1 MHFWFRIFL
10 LTFFLSSFLSFGQT
24 KVRWINRDKEPKSL
38 EELLTKLTEGQPNDS
53 AKVMSVYKW
62 ITGNISYDY
71 GSYMSGQPIRHQS
84 PQLVFKRRK
93 TTCTGYSNLMVY
105 LLTESGIPAYT
116 VEGFTHDFVL
126 GLDSTKLSSDHA
138 WVAFSLNGNWHLAD
152 PTWDAGRIGYL
163 MDIDIT
169 EVKKTFWQRLK
180 KFKLKYLF
188 RKKKKKK
195 SKTEKTITIS
205 YKKGFI
211 SEPRTDYIFK
221 DPDEFLKTHL
231 PNIAH
236 IQMKSAPISVEDY
249 CDSSHCLGDLYYREK
264 GTYNYNRQND
274 VYYQLE
280 IPERLLYVSDSSLN
294 YHPLNHGDKAL
305 NAHNYLGH
313 FYGSNTKSVS
323 TLEHFV
329 SVADTV
335 LVHGA
340 LAIKLNKAEFKKRK
354 GAFTKSF
361 GEENRNRVNQ
371 LKQLNYTRTL
381 FNLNPEVYR
390 KGRDRLLLKED
401 LLLNNLESRMIQRFG
416 FQFDSVPPL
425 GMDTLPEAQKL
436 VKEIENLR
444 DSIVYYQKLENASG
458 QTFLQQLDTLI
469 NKNYV
474 LMEENMYLMFEG
486 MYLNEREFLK
496 NDGKL
501 IDSASCLTALMRDS
515 INGYLGSRKSFVLL
529 QKMDQQ
535 IKLQEKKW
543 ALIKK
548 NDSLVPTK
556 NYLSYL
562 YGLENTLMLEEQKII
577 ENRVEVSRE
586 IESEL
591 KYYFKPQ
598 FTDMMEYFKIVSKIK
613 TDRQAYLT
621 RMLNNKYN
629 RSIRVYTLIVAN
641 AKKWKANYTARIKI
655 LTQ

>member
-1 MHFWFRIFL
+1 MHFWCRFFL
-10 LTFFLSSFLSFGQT
+10 LTFFMTSFLSFGQT
-24 KVRWINRDKEPKSL
+24 KVRWINRDKEPKKL
-38 EELLTKLTEGQPNDS
+38 EELLTKLNEGKTNDS

-71 GSYMSGQPIRHQS
+71 RSYMSGQPFRYQS
-84 PQLVFKRRK
+84 PELVFNRRT

-116 VEGFTHDFVL
+116 VAGFTHDFVL
-126 GLDSTKLSSDHA
+126 GIDSTKLSSDHA

-163 MDIDIT
+163 MDVEIK

-180 KFKLKYLF
+180 EFKLKYLF

-211 SEPRTDYIFK
+211 SEPRTDYIFI

-236 IQMKSAPISVEDY
+236 IQMKSEPISVEQY
-249 CDSSHCLGDLYYREK
+249 CDSSHSLGNLYYREK
-264 GTYNYNRQND
+264 GTYTFNKHNTH
-274 VYYQLE
+274 YYQLE

-294 YHPLNHGDKAL
+294 YHPLNHGDKAV
-305 NAHNYLGH
+305 NAYNYLGH

-329 SVADTV
+329 SIADTV

-340 LAIKLNKAEFKKRK
+340 LAIKLNKNEFKKRK
-354 GAFTKSF
+354 GAFTQSF
-361 GEENRNRVNQ
+361 GQENRNRVNQ
-371 LKQLNYTRTL
+371 LKQLNYARTL
-381 FNLNPEVYR
+381 INLNPEVYR

-401 LLLNNLESRMIQRFG
+401 AMLNNVESRLIQRFG
-416 FQFDSVPPL
+416 FQFDSLPPI
-425 GMDTLPEAQKL
+425 GMDTLPEAKKM
-436 VKEIENLR
+436 VMEIENLR
-444 DSIVYYQKLENASG
+444 DSIVYYQQLENATG
-458 QTFLQQLDTLI
+458 QTYLQQLDILI
-469 NKNYV
+469 DKNYG
-474 LMEENMYLMFEG
+474 LMQDNMYLMFEG
-486 MYLNEREFLK
+486 MYLNEYEFLK
-496 NDGKL
+496 NDEKL
-501 IDSASCLTALMRDS
+501 IDSASCFTRLMRDS
-515 INGYLGSRKSFVLL
+515 INCYLASRKSFVLL

-535 IKLQEKKW
+535 IKLQEKQW

-548 NDSLVPTK
+548 TDSLVPTK

-562 YGLENTLMLEEQKII
+562 YGLENELMLEEQQII
-577 ENRVEVSRE
+577 ENRVAFSRQ

-591 KYYFKPQ
+591 KNNFKLQ
-598 FTDMMEYFKIVSKIK
+598 FNDMMQYFKIVSKIK
-613 TDRQAYLT
+613 TERQAYLT
-621 RMLNNKYN
+621 QMLNNKYN
-629 RSIRVYTLIVAN
+629 RSISVYTLIIAN
-641 AKKWKANYTARIKI
+641 AKKWKANYVSRLKI
-655 LTQ
+655 LKK

>member
-1 MHFWFRIFL
+1 MHFWCRIFL

-38 EELLTKLTEGQPNDS
+38 EELLIKLNEGQSNDS
-53 AKVMSVYKW
+53 AKLMSVYKW

-71 GSYMSGQPIRHQS
+71 RSYMSGQPFRHQS

-116 VEGFTHDFVL
+116 VEGFTHDFTL

-152 PTWDAGRIGYL
+152 PTWDAGSIGYL
-163 MDIDIT
+163 MDIEIT

-236 IQMKSAPISVEDY
+236 IQMKSAPISVEQY
-249 CDSSHCLGDLYYREK
+249 CDSSHCLGDLYYSEK
-264 GTYNYNRQND
+264 GTYSFNKQNE

-361 GEENRNRVNQ
+361 GQENRNRVNQ

-381 FNLNPEVYR
+381 INLNPDVYR

-401 LLLNNLESRMIQRFG
+401 VLLNNLESRLIQRFG
-416 FQFDSVPPL
+416 FQFDTLPPL
-425 GMDTLPEAQKL
+425 GMDTLPEAKNM

-501 IDSASCLTALMRDS
+501 IDSATCLTALMRDS

-562 YGLENTLMLEEQKII
+562 YGLENELMHEEQKII
-577 ENRVEVSRE
+577 ENRVETSRE

-598 FTDMMEYFKIVSKIK
+598 FTDMMEYFKNISKIK
-613 TDRQAYLT
+613 AERQAYLIK
-621 RMLNNKYN
+621 MLNNKYN

-641 AKKWKANYTARIKI
+641 AKKWKANYTSRIKI

>member
-1 MHFWFRIFL
+1 MHFWCRFFL
-10 LTFFLSSFLSFGQT
+10 LTFFISSFLSFGQT
-24 KVRWINRDKEPKSL
+24 KVRWINHDKEPKSL
-38 EELLTKLTEGQPNDS
+38 EELLTKLNEVQASDS

-71 GSYMSGQPIRHQS
+71 RSYMSGQPFRYQS
-84 PQLVFKRRK
+84 PELVFKRRI

-105 LLTESGIPAYT
+105 LLTESGIPAYS
-116 VEGFTHDFVL
+116 VSGFTHDFVL
-126 GLDSTKLSSDHA
+126 GIDSTKLSSDHA

-152 PTWDAGRIGYL
+152 PTWDAGGIGYL
-163 MDIDIT
+163 MDVDIK

-188 RKKKKKK
+188 RKKKIKK

-211 SEPRTDYIFK
+211 SEPRTDYIFI

-236 IQMKSAPISVEDY
+236 IQMKSEPISVEHY
-249 CDSSHCLGDLYYREK
+249 CDSSHSLGNLYYREK
-264 GTYNYNRQND
+264 GAYSFNKQNTS
-274 VYYQLE
+274 YYQLE

-305 NAHNYLGH
+305 NAYNYLGY

-329 SVADTV
+329 SIADTV
-335 LVHGA
+335 LAHGA
-340 LAIKLNKAEFKKRK
+340 LAIKLNKAAFKKQN
-354 GAFTKSF
+354 GVFTKSF
-361 GEENRNRVNQ
+361 SQENRNRVDQ
-371 LKQLNYTRTL
+371 LKQLNYARTL
-381 FNLNPEVYR
+381 INLNPEVYR

-401 LLLNNLESRMIQRFG
+401 ALLNNVESRLIQRFG
-416 FQFDSVPPL
+416 FQFDSLPPL
-425 GMDTLPEAQKL
+425 GMDTLLEAKKM
-436 VKEIENLR
+436 VMEIESLR
-444 DSIVYYQKLENASG
+444 DSIIYYQQLENATG
-458 QTFLQQLDTLI
+458 PTYLQQLDTLI
-469 NKNYV
+469 DKNYG
-474 LMEENMYLMFEG
+474 LMQDNLSLMFEG

-501 IDSASCLTALMRDS
+501 IDSASCLTRLMRDS
-515 INGYLGSRKSFVLL
+515 INCYLASRKSFVLL

-543 ALIKK
+543 VLIKK
-548 NDSLVPTK
+548 TDSLVPTK

-562 YGLENTLMLEEQKII
+562 YGLENELMLVEQTII
-577 ENRVEVSRE
+577 ENRVAFSRE

-591 KYYFKPQ
+591 KNNFKPQ
-598 FTDMMEYFKIVSKIK
+598 FTDMMQYFKIVSKIK
-613 TDRQAYLT
+613 TERQAYLT
-621 RMLNNKYN
+621 QMLNNKYN
-629 RSIRVYTLIVAN
+629 RSIRVYMLIVAN
-641 AKKWKANYTARIKI
+641 AKKWKASYVARLKI
-655 LTQ
+655 LKK

>member
-1 MHFWFRIFL
+1 MHFWCRIFL

-38 EELLTKLTEGQPNDS
+38 EELLTKLNEGQSNDS

-71 GSYMSGQPIRHQS
+71 RSYMSGQPFRHQS

-116 VEGFTHDFVL
+116 VEGFTHDFAL

-152 PTWDAGRIGYL
+152 PTWDAGSIGYL
-163 MDIDIT
+163 MDIEIT

-236 IQMKSAPISVEDY
+236 IQMKSAPISVEQY
-249 CDSSHCLGDLYYREK
+249 CDSSHCIGDLYYSEK
-264 GTYNYNRQND
+264 GTYSFNKQNE

-335 LVHGA
+335 IVHGA

-361 GEENRNRVNQ
+361 GQENRNRVNQ

-381 FNLNPEVYR
+381 INLNPDVYR

-401 LLLNNLESRMIQRFG
+401 VLLNNLESRLIQRFG
-416 FQFDSVPPL
+416 FQFDTLPPL
-425 GMDTLPEAQKL
+425 GMDTLPEAKKM

-444 DSIVYYQKLENASG
+444 DSIVYYQKLENTSG

-469 NKNYV
+469 NKNYM

-562 YGLENTLMLEEQKII
+562 YGLENELMHEEQKII

-591 KYYFKPQ
+591 KYYFIPQ
-598 FTDMMEYFKIVSKIK
+598 FTDMMEYFKSISKIK
-613 TDRQAYLT
+613 AERQAYLIK
-621 RMLNNKYN
+621 MLNNKYN

-641 AKKWKANYTARIKI
+641 AKKWKANYSSRIKI

>member
-1 MHFWFRIFL
+1 
-10 LTFFLSSFLSFGQT
+10 
-24 KVRWINRDKEPKSL
+24 
-38 EELLTKLTEGQPNDS
+38 
-53 AKVMSVYKW
+53 
-62 ITGNISYDY
+62 
-71 GSYMSGQPIRHQS
+71 
-84 PQLVFKRRK
+84 
-93 TTCTGYSNLMVY
+93 
-105 LLTESGIPAYT
+105 
-116 VEGFTHDFVL
+116 
-126 GLDSTKLSSDHA
+126 
-138 WVAFSLNGNWHLAD
+138 
-152 PTWDAGRIGYL
+152 
-163 MDIDIT
+163 
-169 EVKKTFWQRLK
+169 
-180 KFKLKYLF
+180 
-188 RKKKKKK
+188 
-195 SKTEKTITIS
+195 
-205 YKKGFI
+205 
-211 SEPRTDYIFK
+211 
-221 DPDEFLKTHL
+221 
-231 PNIAH
+231 
-236 IQMKSAPISVEDY
+236 
-249 CDSSHCLGDLYYREK
+249 
-264 GTYNYNRQND
+264 
-274 VYYQLE
+274 
-280 IPERLLYVSDSSLN
+280 LN

-371 LKQLNYTRTL
+371 LKQLHYTRTL
-381 FNLNPEVYR
+381 INLNPDVYR
-390 KGRDRLLLKED
+390 KGRDRLILKED
-401 LLLNNLESRMIQRFG
+401 VLLNNLESRLIQRFG
-416 FQFDSVPPL
+416 FQFDTLPPL
-425 GMDTLPEAQKL
+425 GMDTLPEAKKM

-486 MYLNEREFLK
+486 MYLNEREFLQ

-501 IDSASCLTALMRDS
+501 IDSATCLTALMRDS

-562 YGLENTLMLEEQKII
+562 YGLENELMKEEQTII

-598 FTDMMEYFKIVSKIK
+598 FTDMMEYFKN
-613 TDRQAYLT
+613 Q
-621 RMLNNKYN
+621 
-629 RSIRVYTLIVAN
+629 IRTSSLSDQDAE
-641 AKKWKANYTARIKI
+641 
-655 LTQ
+655 Q

>member
-1 MHFWFRIFL
+1 MHLWCRFFL
-10 LTFFLSSFLSFGQT
+10 LTFFFSSFLSFGQT

-38 EELLTKLTEGQPNDS
+38 EELLTKLTEGQSNDS

-71 GSYMSGQPIRHQS
+71 RSYMSGQPFRYQS
-84 PQLVFKRRK
+84 PELVFKRRT

-105 LLTESGIPAYT
+105 LLTESGVPAFA

-138 WVAFSLNGNWHLAD
+138 WVAFSLNGTWHLAD

-163 MDIDIT
+163 MDVEIT

-195 SKTEKTITIS
+195 SKTVKTITIS

-221 DPDEFLKTHL
+221 DPAEFLKTHL

-236 IQMKSAPISVEDY
+236 IQMKSAPISVEQY

-264 GTYNYNRQND
+264 GAYGFNKQNE

-340 LAIKLNKAEFKKRK
+340 LAIKLNKAEYKKRK
-354 GAFTKSF
+354 GTFTKSF
-361 GEENRNRVNQ
+361 GQENKDRVNQ
-371 LKQLNYTRTL
+371 LKQLNYTKTL
-381 FNLNPEVYR
+381 VNLNTEVYR
-390 KGRDRLLLKED
+390 RGRDRLLLKED
-401 LLLNNLESRMIQRFG
+401 VLLNNLESRLIQRFG
-416 FQFDSVPPL
+416 FQFDTVPPN
-425 GMDTLPEAQKL
+425 GMDTLPQAIVL
-436 VKEIENLR
+436 VEEIERLR
-444 DSIVYYQKLENASG
+444 DSIVRYQCIECLTG
-458 QTFLQQLDTLI
+458 QRYLQQLDTLI
-469 NKNYV
+469 NTNFA
-474 LMEENMYLMFEG
+474 LLDSSLELMFEG
-486 MYLNEREFLK
+486 NYLNEEEVLA
-496 NDGKL
+496 NDRAVVESFKQ
-501 IDSASCLTALMRDS
+501 LTGLMRDS
-515 INGYLGSRKSFVLL
+515 VNTYLGVRKSMQLIQL
-529 QKMDQQ
+529 MDQK
-535 IKLQEKKW
+535 IKLQEKSW

-562 YGLENTLMLEEQKII
+562 YGLENKLMEEEQKII
-577 ENRVEVSRE
+577 QERV
-586 IESEL
+586 
-591 KYYFKPQ
+591 
-598 FTDMMEYFKIVSKIK
+598 TVSKDIEKQIQADIQPLILDLALFYKDVSGIK
-613 TDRQAYLT
+613 SDRQAYLT
-621 RMLNNKYN
+621 KMLNNKYN
-629 RSIRVYTLIVAN
+629 RSIKVYTIIVAN
-641 AKKWKANYTARIKI
+641 AKKWKANYVSRLKI
-655 LTQ
+655 LKR

>member
-1 MHFWFRIFL
+1 MHFWCRIFL

-38 EELLTKLTEGQPNDS
+38 EELLTKLNEGQSNDS
-53 AKVMSVYKW
+53 VKVMSVYKW

-71 GSYMSGQPIRHQS
+71 RSYMSGQPFRHQS

-116 VEGFTHDFVL
+116 VEGFTHDFTL

-152 PTWDAGRIGYL
+152 PTWDAGSIGYL
-163 MDIDIT
+163 MDIEIR

-195 SKTEKTITIS
+195 RKTEKTITIS

-221 DPDEFLKTHL
+221 EPDEFLKTHL

-236 IQMKSAPISVEDY
+236 IQMKSAPISVEQY
-249 CDSSHCLGDLYYREK
+249 CDSSHCLGDLYYSEK
-264 GTYNYNRQND
+264 GTYSFNKQNE

-361 GEENRNRVNQ
+361 GQENRNRVNQ

-381 FNLNPEVYR
+381 INLNPDVYR

-401 LLLNNLESRMIQRFG
+401 VLLNNLESRLIQRFG
-416 FQFDSVPPL
+416 FQFDTLPPL
-425 GMDTLPEAQKL
+425 GMDTLPEAKKM

-444 DSIVYYQKLENASG
+444 DSIVYYQKLEHTSG
-458 QTFLQQLDTLI
+458 QTFSQQLDTLI
-469 NKNYV
+469 NKNYM

-486 MYLNEREFLK
+486 MYLNEREFLQ

-562 YGLENTLMLEEQKII
+562 YGLENELMHEEQKII

-598 FTDMMEYFKIVSKIK
+598 FKDMMEYFKSISKIK
-613 TDRQAYLT
+613 AERQAYLIK
-621 RMLNNKYN
+621 MLNNKYN

-641 AKKWKANYTARIKI
+641 AKKWKANYTSRIKI

>member
-1 MHFWFRIFL
+1 M

-38 EELLTKLTEGQPNDS
+38 EELLTKLNEGQSNDS

-71 GSYMSGQPIRHQS
+71 RSYMSGQPIRHQS

-163 MDIDIT
+163 MDIEIT

-188 RKKKKKK
+188 RKKKKKKSK

-231 PNIAH
+231 PNMAH
-236 IQMKSAPISVEDY
+236 IQMKSAPISVEQY
-249 CDSSHCLGDLYYREK
+249 CDSSHCLGDLYYHEK
-264 GTYNYNRQND
+264 GTYSFNKQNE

-361 GEENRNRVNQ
+361 GQENRNRVNQ

-381 FNLNPEVYR
+381 INLNPDVYR

-401 LLLNNLESRMIQRFG
+401 VLLNNLESRLIQRFG
-416 FQFDSVPPL
+416 FQFDTLPPL
-425 GMDTLPEAQKL
+425 GMDTLPEAKKL

-469 NKNYV
+469 NKNYM

-501 IDSASCLTALMRDS
+501 IDTATCLTALMRDS

-562 YGLENTLMLEEQKII
+562 YGLENELMQEEQTII
-577 ENRVEVSRE
+577 ENRVEVSQE

-598 FTDMMEYFKIVSKIK
+598 FTDMMEYFKSISKIK
-613 TDRQAYLT
+613 SERQAYLT
-621 RMLNNKYN
+621 KMLNNKYN
-629 RSIRVYTLIVAN
+629 RSIKVYTIIVAN
-641 AKKWKANYTARIKI
+641 AKKWKANYVSRLKI
-655 LTQ
+655 LKK